1 MIHLRFQVPHSTH
14 DLFLQGSSRPKM
26 TRGEKRYQTK
36 QFAQPVLA
44 NQTNVYEETDV
55 ILWKDDASPGV
66 EPARCEW
73 LVEEQRRD
81 LLQAK
86 FTEVM
91 CDSPGTAR
99 DVNTG
104 SACPLR
110 WPAYRSS
117 HSASWEEHLQHNRQV
132 LKRLLD
138 ASLTYRFGIWG
149 AVCVKIQLGIDHKKS
164 IEIY

>member
-110 WPAYRSS
+110 TMACLSIIPQCILGGA
-117 HSASWEEHLQHNRQV
+117 SAAQPPSVKAALGCQPHLPIWDMGR
-132 LKRLLD
+132 RLCQNS
-138 ASLTYRFGIWG
+138 AWN
-149 AVCVKIQLGIDHKKS
+149 
-164 IEIY
+164 